1 MKEITETIT
10 STDVEKALDVVDSL
24 PNESP
29 TTGLAM
35 IDIEPEEM
43 PTTPTPTGGV
53 TDEPEYLNRSGRR
66 YLFSLLRKSKR
77 GPNFTKPKKR
87 R

>member
-1 MKEITETIT
+1 MKEVTSTIT
-10 STDVEKALDVVDSL
+10 NEDMENALAKVESL
-24 PNESP
+24 PDESP
-29 TTGLAM
+29 ITGLA
-35 IDIEPEEM
+35 ITSEEM